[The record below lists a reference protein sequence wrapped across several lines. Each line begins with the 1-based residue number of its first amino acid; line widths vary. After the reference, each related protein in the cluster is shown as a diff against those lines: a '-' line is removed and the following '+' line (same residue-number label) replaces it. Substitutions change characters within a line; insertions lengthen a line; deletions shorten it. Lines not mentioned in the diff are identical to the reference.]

1 MGRGRHSWCSRIL
14 QFYLHSLIKKK
25 MSCSSTVQSIV
36 AAKVNYFGDLKELG
50 LLGWMGNTGLMARD
64 LEGWSKEPAKKDGIQ
79 RGVHKE
85 VFWKYVLPA
94 LSGVAGLSGVL
105 EYFVL
110 FVHDVYFR
118 SFSVT
123 HALNGILLL
132 TASVTISHNQNEPIL
147 MRPSAQTHTITSPH
161 HTCCLTTTPKIATR
175 DRKDVNSHD
184 GGVWAG

>member
-1 MGRGRHSWCSRIL
+1 MWDVGDIPDVPG
-14 QFYLHSLIKKK
+14 FYNFISTPWLKK

-132 TASVTISHNQNEPIL
+132 TASIGDLWPFHIIKMNLYWWDHLHRHTQSHH
-147 MRPSAQTHTITSPH
+147 HTIHAASLQH
-161 HTCCLTTTPKIATR
+161 QK
-175 DRKDVNSHD
+175 
-184 GGVWAG
+184 